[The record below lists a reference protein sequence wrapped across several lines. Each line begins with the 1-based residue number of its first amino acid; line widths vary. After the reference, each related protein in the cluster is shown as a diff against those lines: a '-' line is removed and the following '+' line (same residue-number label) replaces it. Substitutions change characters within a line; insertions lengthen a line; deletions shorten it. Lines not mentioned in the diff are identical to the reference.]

1 MSSLLLI
8 FAIDII
14 TNIYQSIKIICAFDD
29 SSFLSSS
36 TLPHLHAAK
45 STPYQ
50 YKYGSTIKKNLK

>member
-29 SSFLSSS
+29 SSSLSSS

-45 STPYQ
+45 STPCR
-50 YKYGSTIKKNLK
+50 YKYSSTIKKNLR